1 MRQIIKYLCLCA
13 AVIIQLL
20 LQSPCV
26 MAKDFVLVIDAGHG
40 GKDYGALGK
49 KAREKD
55 INLAVALELGK
66 RVEKECKD
74 VKVVYTRDNDTFV
87 SLQGRANIAN
97 KAHGNLFISIHSN
110 SASLKNKNRTRLSG
124 AATYIL
130 GLHRSDE
137 NFDVAKRENS
147 VMELEEDYSVTYQ
160 GFDPNSE
167 ESYIIFE
174 YSQNKHLEQSI
185 SLASMIQEN
194 FESIGRKNIGV
205 RQDGFWVLAK
215 TSMPAVLVELDFICN
230 PVQEKYLSSS
240 EGQKE
245 MADAIYR
252 AFVLYKDSAIAYADN
267 KSVTAKKS
275 KKSKKKD
282 ETKSE
287 KKVSKNKKY
296 YKVQFLT
303 SERKLSM
310 RSSFFKGLDIEK
322 ISIYKDD
329 GLYKY
334 TYGETNDKSEALEL
348 LTKVKKTHSEA
359 FLVEFKDGKR
369 IK

>member
-1 MRQIIKYLCLCA
+1 M
-13 AVIIQLL
+13 QLL
-20 LQSPCV
+20 LLSPYAT
-26 MAKDFVLVIDAGHG
+26 AKDFVLVIDAGHG
-40 GKDYGALGK
+40 GTDHGALGK
-49 KAREKD
+49 TAREKD

-137 NFDVAKRENS
+137 NLDVAIRENS
-147 VMELEEDYSVTYQ
+147 VMELEDDYSVTYQ

-194 FESIGRKNIGV
+194 FASIGRKNIGV

-230 PVQEKYLSSS
+230 PIQEKYLSSE

-252 AFVLYKDSAIAYADN
+252 AFVSYKDTAVAYADN
-267 KSVTAKKS
+267 KPVAS
-275 KKSKKKD
+275 KKSSDSKKKK
-282 ETKSE
+282 EQSKSE

-296 YKVQFLT
+296 YKVQFIT
-303 SERKLSM
+303 SEKKLSM
-310 RSSFFKGLDIEK
+310 RSRLFKGLDIDL
-322 ISIYKDD
+322 ISVYKDG

-334 TYGETNDKSEALEL
+334 TYGETNDKDEALEL
-348 LTKVKKTHSEA
+348 LSKVKKTHSEA